1 MRENDAP
8 VKKYKNYFLKQ
19 EIDYLTNF
27 KYKTSNFYGL
37 PTFHV

>member
-1 MRENDAP
+1 MRANNAP
-8 VKKYKNYFLKQ
+8 VKKYKNSFLKQ

-27 KYKTSNFYGL
+27 QYKNGNFYGL